1 MLEVGNSGK
10 LGLLGDQDDAN
21 SVFFFKNDSIYA
33 RKQGDFVSAYE
44 SRYNTVYGV
53 NGPSFTSNSDY
64 NTAVGYQSANNQSAH
79 SASVF
84 LGAGIG
90 YDVKAKDS
98 ILLGKKDIVLTGTDT
113 VYEYDGIV
121 AVGTDNSIHNAEE
134 SVIIGNLTRNQHTNV
149 NRRVS
154 RNVIIGHGNINNSN
168 DSMLVGYKN
177 KNEGKQSVLLG
188 KNIKNTGDKSLILY
202 PRLKDGSVPTEYIND
217 EDNHINIFGV
227 ISGNSNNLSINGNVS
242 FEDDVAFGDLKASNL
257 DIASNIV
264 SDGSITSA
272 VNITSTLSTNTANVS
287 SDVSIGGS
295 LSVKQDIFIRGSNLT
310 DVIRNT
316 ETNATGLIEKFRALE
331 FEQSVTKQDIREIDD
346 QLVDT
351 RGSIN
356 NNYNT
361 LSNLINDNGFEIQQN
376 RAIIDN
382 MNETQRNLELYLDD
396 TIGTQIDTQFNS
408 IIQKAIDG
416 TYVFNIVR
424 DSLTKFPSFLA
435 DITLSNYEK
444 HPRWDFEVTQQ
455 PNLDPANHI
464 FGEFDGV
471 FELHKS
477 IVENEEQSI
486 HTRFFSTC
494 NVIFSHSNVFRNRTM
509 FSEPVVC
516 SNNLA
521 LNSNLFIGGVLQ
533 SFSNQIVV
541 NDNLLV
547 HEALHVTEF
556 IQTNAIKADHNFN
569 NYVKVFSNLSF
580 SNDWR
585 IFTSNNPNNSNLRDL
600 VIKGTHEGSEGIE
613 THFTDFMPG
622 QLNFTGQHRC
632 SYSNTYTEGL
642 AANDPRS
649 LSGYIVCS
657 TGEYCDLNDEQKIN
671 IDDAIPIV
679 ELSRTAKDKRAF
691 GVISSDEDSAF
702 PDSFNKRSFQI
713 GTLKFRTTVDKR
725 STKIIVNS
733 VGEGGIWVCD
743 ANGPIKNGDL
753 IVTSDVPGLGQ
764 RQEDDILRSYTVAK
778 ATCDADFSKSSKAFI
793 GCTYKF

>member
-1 MLEVGNSGK
+1 MIELGNSGK

-44 SRYNTVYGV
+44 SRYNTVFGV

-84 LGAGIG
+84 LGAGVG
-90 YDVKAKDS
+90 YDVRAKDS
-98 ILLGKKDIVLTGTDT
+98 VLLGKKDIVLSGSDT
-113 VYEYDGIV
+113 VYEYDGVV
-121 AVGTDNSIHNAEE
+121 AVGTDNTIHNAEE

-168 DSMLVGYKN
+168 DSTMIGYKN

-188 KNIKNTGDKSLILY
+188 KNIKNTGDKSLIIY
-202 PRLKDGSVPTEYIND
+202 PRLSDGTVPSEYVND
-217 EDNHINIFGV
+217 EDDYINIFGV
-227 ISGNSNNLSINGNVS
+227 IAGTSNDLRFNGNVS
-242 FEDDVAFGDLKASNL
+242 FDDDVSFNDLKAKNL
-257 DIASNIV
+257 DVESNIV
-264 SDGSITSA
+264 SEGTIKSH
-272 VNITSTLSTNTANVS
+272 VNISSTLSTASANVS
-287 SDVSIGGS
+287 ADISIAGS
-295 LSVKQDIFIRGSNLT
+295 LSVKQDIFISGSNLT
-310 DVIRNT
+310 DVIKNT
-316 ETNATGLIEKFRALE
+316 ETNATGLIEKFRELE
-331 FEQSVTKQDIREIDD
+331 FEQSVAKQERSELDE
-346 QLVDT
+346 QLVDA
-351 RGSIN
+351 RGTIT
-356 NNYNT
+356 NNYNA

-376 RAIIDN
+376 RAIIEN
-382 MNETQRNLELYLDD
+382 MNESQRNLELYLDD

-424 DSLTKFPSFLA
+424 DSLTKFPSFTA

-444 HPRWDFEVTQQ
+444 HPRWDFEVSEQ

-477 IVENEEQSI
+477 IVESEPQSI

-580 SNDWR
+580 SNDWKV
-585 IFTSNNPNNSNLRDL
+585 FTSNNPNNSNLMDL
-600 VIKGTHEGSEGIE
+600 VFKGTKEGSEGIE
-613 THFTDFMPG
+613 TTFTDFIPG

-632 SYSNTYTEGL
+632 SYSNNFADSL
-642 AANDPRS
+642 ISNDARS

-657 TGEYCDLNDEQKIN
+657 TGQYCDLNDEEKID

-679 ELSRTAKDKRAF
+679 ELSRTAKDRRAF

-713 GTLKFRTTVDKR
+713 GTLKFRTTVNKR

-764 RQEDDILRSYTVAK
+764 RQDDDILRSYTVAK
-778 ATCDADFSKSSKAFI
+778 ATCDADFSNSSKAFI